1 MAKTADR
8 RKHIRKGPPPLW
20 RARDQLQAGRIKW
33 PRRPLVLVDLDGTL
47 TNPERRLHY
56 VQGPRRPDTE
66 TKTEIV
72 RDLLRHVPKEKILFA
87 VDDRPSV
94 VEEVW
99 RKNGIR
105 VFPMRA
111 SDNAGY

>member
-66 TKTEIV
+66 TKTEIL
-72 RDLLRHVPKEKILFA
+72 RDLLRHVPKEKILFGG
-87 VDDRPSV
+87 RPPKRGGRGMA
-94 VEEVW
+94 EEW
-99 RKNGIR
+99 N
-105 VFPMRA
+105 PSL
-111 SDNAGY
+111 SDAGQR